1 MINENRRM
9 GSLDTTAVHAGRA
22 GLTKLGVHALPI
34 DLSTTAPLV
43 DIIEGGLAYEA
54 LASGESLTD
63 GASTVYRRLWN
74 PTVARFEEAVTELE
88 TWALC
93 SRGSTTADN
102 VQTVAFA
109 TGMAAISALLLS
121 RVSLGLKHIVA
132 VRPLYGGTDHLLA
145 TALLGTRVEFVSADG
160 VAAAIRNDTGLVI
173 VESPANPTLD
183 LVDIRQVVA
192 DAGRAPVMVDNTF
205 ATPVL
210 QQPLDLGVT
219 FSVHSA
225 TKYLGGHGDAMGGT
239 VTTTAENAI
248 VLRQIRAITGAL
260 LDPLT
265 AYLLHRG
272 LPTLPMRV
280 RKQEETAQALAN
292 WFKERPQVKRIF
304 YPGLSECDIH
314 GLVARQMYGSGAM
327 VSIEM
332 MDGFAAAEAFG
343 KGLTLITH
351 AVSLGGVDTL
361 IEHPAALTHRLVA
374 AEAKPSEGL
383 LRISVGLESFDDLTK
398 DLDRGFEAILK

>member
-1 MINENRRM
+1 ME
-9 GSLDTTAVHAGRA
+9 SASFETTAVHAGRA
-22 GLTKLGVHALPI
+22 DLARLGVHAPPI

-43 DIIEGGLAYEA
+43 DIVEGGNSYEV
-54 LASGESLTD
+54 LASGKPLSA
-63 GASTVYRRLWN
+63 GISTVYRRLWN
-74 PTVARFEEAVTELE
+74 PTVARFEDGVTELE
-88 TWALC
+88 TWALRAH
-93 SRGSTTADN
+93 SPVVAGD

-121 RVSLGLKHIVA
+121 RVSLGLNHVVA

-145 TALLGTRVEFVSADG
+145 TGLLGTRVEFVRADG
-160 VAAAIRNDTGLVI
+160 VAKAIRANTGLVI

-183 LVDIRQVVA
+183 LVDLRRVVA
-192 DAGRAPVMVDNTF
+192 DAGRVPVMVDNTF

-239 VTTTAENAI
+239 VTTTAKSAEN
-248 VLRQIRAITGAL
+248 LRQVRAITGGL
-260 LDPLT
+260 LDPHT

-280 RKQEETAQALAN
+280 RQQEQTARALAQ
-292 WFKERPQVKRIF
+292 WFKERQDVKHTY
-304 YPGLSECDIH
+304 YPGLPECDPH
-314 GLVARQMYGSGAM
+314 GLVSRQMYGSGAM
-327 VSIEM
+327 ISIELAG
-332 MDGFAAAEAFG
+332 GFRVANAFC
-343 KGLTLITH
+343 KGLHLFTH
-351 AVSLGGVDTL
+351 AVSLGGVDSL
-361 IEHPAALTHRLVA
+361 IQHPAALTHRLVA

-383 LRISVGLESFDDLTK
+383 LRLSIGLESFDDLVK
-398 DLDRGFEAILK
+398 DLSRGFDQIGK